1 MIFQRI
7 DIVVGYI
14 VTETG
19 DAFSSIKV
27 FFLYELRTARYKPFK
42 IK

>member
-27 FFLYELRTARYKPFK
+27 FFFIRIENGTIQTF
-42 IK
+42 